1 MDEVTGWLFD
11 VYEHPE
17 NGIVLWV
24 IADSGERLRLRMEFP
39 ITFCVAGD
47 FKLLRAAWVFLKG
60 KAQLARTRRRDLF
73 LGERDVMQVT
83 FTNDPKLILD
93 LQSQFPS
100 LDYYDA
106 DIPITLR
113 FAAQTNVLL
122 LGRCRLAL
130 NRERILSIQP
140 LDSPWQLSPEPM
152 PLRVVEITPNV
163 DPAFRPPNRLKIK
176 MERGEY
182 FLTMEPLRPFLISL
196 QADLRRFDPDL
207 LLTDHGDG
215 WLLPRLMELS
225 KEAGLPLDIN
235 RDRERELQT
244 KKAGSYF
251 AYGQTIHR
259 GAQSHLFGRWHID
272 RRNAM
277 MFNEYGLEGVLEQA
291 RVTNVGVQEMARKS
305 PGAGITAMQMTT
317 ALRTGVMIPL
327 HKQEAEGKKTLA
339 GLIRADKGGL
349 IYQPTIGV
357 HRDVAQIDFASMYP
371 SIMVHHNVSPE
382 TMGKE
387 NAEQGLIPQTLQP
400 LLEKRLQ
407 LKELLTELDER
418 DCQFKTMK
426 QRSAALKWLLV
437 VCFGYLGYKNA
448 RFGKIESHEMVT
460 AISRELM
467 LQAKET
473 AEDLGFTVIHMYVD
487 SLFVQK
493 EGLKEKRDF
502 EPLLRAITEQT
513 KIPIMMEGVYRW
525 VCFPPSKRDA
535 RVSVPNRYFGV
546 LNNGDVKYRGIEA
559 RRRDTPLWV
568 KKIQLEV
575 LACLAKARSL
585 DEVPEYLP
593 KVNDILNQAKR
604 DLRNGHVSLEE
615 LVVIQSLSRAV
626 ESYTSPSPAACAAMQ
641 LQAAGHTVAPGQFM
655 RFVFI
660 RGDERVRV
668 WELDVDERTVDIN
681 RYCTLLDRAIF
692 NLVDSFEKAEKVMF
706 PKLL

>member
-17 NGIVLWV
+17 DGIVLWV
-24 IADSGERLRLRMEFP
+24 IADSGERLHLRMEFP
-39 ITFCVAGD
+39 ITFYVAGD
-47 FKLLRAAWVFLKG
+47 FKLLRAAWAFIKG
-60 KAQLARTRRRDLF
+60 RAQLARTRRRDLF

-83 FTNDPKLILD
+83 FTNDLKLIHE
-93 LQSQFPS
+93 LQTQFPA

-113 FAAQTNVLL
+113 FAAQTNVHM
-122 LGRCRLAL
+122 LGRCRLTL

-140 LDSPWQLSPEPM
+140 LDSPWQLWPEPM
-152 PLRVVEITPNV
+152 PLRVMEVTPNV
-163 DPAFRPPNRLKIK
+163 DPAFRPPNRLKIN

-182 FLTMEPLRPFLISL
+182 SLNMEPLRPFLISL
-196 QADLRRFDPDL
+196 QSDLRRFDPDL

-215 WLLPRLMELS
+215 WLLPKLMELS
-225 KEAGLPLDIN
+225 KEIGLPLDLN

-251 AYGQTIHR
+251 AYGQTVHR

-272 RRNAM
+272 RKNAM

-327 HKQEAEGKKTLA
+327 HKQEAEGNKTLA
-339 GLIRADKGGL
+339 SLIRADKGGL
-349 IYQPTIGV
+349 IYQPIIGV

-407 LKELLTELDER
+407 LKELLTEMDER

-467 LQAKET
+467 LQAKEV
-473 AEDLGFTVIHMYVD
+473 AEDLGFTVLHMYVD

-493 EGLKEKRDF
+493 EGLKEKQDF

-513 KIPIMMEGVYRW
+513 NIPIMMEGVYRW

-535 RVSVPNRYFGV
+535 RISVPNRYFGV
-546 LNNGDVKYRGIEA
+546 LNNGEVKYRGIEA
-559 RRRDTPLWV
+559 RRRDAPLWV

-575 LACLAKARSL
+575 LSCLAKARSL
-585 DEVPEYLP
+585 EKVPDYLP
-593 KVNDILNQAKR
+593 KVNDILNQTKR
-604 DLRNGHVSLEE
+604 DLRNGHVALEE

-626 ESYTSPSPAACAAMQ
+626 EGYTSPSPAARAAMQ
-641 LQAAGHTVAPGQFM
+641 LQATGHTVAPGQFM

-660 RGDERVRV
+660 RGHERVRA
-668 WELDVDERTVDIN
+668 WELGIDPRMVDIK
-681 RYCTLLDRAIF
+681 RYCTLLDRAIGSIT
-692 NLVDSFEKAEKVMF
+692 NGFEREEVG
-706 PKLL
+706 LGI